1 MPRRPAALEDLL
13 RFKLV
18 GDTQISPD
26 GRKAVSCVKRIDA
39 EKNKYFSSLWM
50 ADVESGG
57 SREFTA
63 DGHSDGEPRWS
74 PDGSTIAFVS
84 DRDKPKSQIYLIAGD
99 G

>member
-57 SREFTA
+57 SRELMVPSEKGAEDAARTGA
-63 DGHSDGEPRWS
+63 MGW
-74 PDGSTIAFVS
+74 
-84 DRDKPKSQIYLIAGD
+84 
-99 G
+99 